1 MMRVIPSA
9 PAACAALALLVAA
22 GGCAAGGAKAEGEDS
37 GGQGED
43 SGGSDGG
50 AAPLPLDPGPLDAA
64 LDAAWADRPAG
75 LPGLGLVV
83 IAPDGARL
91 YEGTRGA
98 LTFQDRLPV
107 ASASKL
113 VSALV
118 QLRLVTAGAL
128 QLEQTTA
135 AHLGWTGPEGAVT
148 IDQLHAFTSG
158 LSHDPT
164 CLVVSGITLA
174 DCAEAIRRAGLLA
187 APGETFAYGGGHQQ
201 VAGAIVEEVTGQ
213 PWNDAFRALLAAPLG
228 LTDPGLRY
236 VTLPQRQEGES
247 NPLVAGGL
255 LSTGDE
261 YLRVLQLILQRG
273 EVEGA
278 PLIDPALLDR
288 LHHNPYPDAEIIT
301 SPLQDY
307 GLDYGYG
314 FGAWRLCPPDAAD
327 CAVVS
332 APGAFGAT
340 PWFDRD
346 RGYAALLLMDT
357 GDPGG
362 ARWAV
367 PVEEGLRALIEAQLD
382 AR

>member
-1 MMRVIPSA
+1 MMKGIPSGT
-9 PAACAALALLVAA
+9 AACAALALLLALA
-22 GGCAAGGAKAEGEDS
+22 GCAAGAGKADGEDS
-37 GGQGED
+37 AGQVED
-43 SGGSDGG
+43 SGADDGT
-50 AAPLPLDPGPLDAA
+50 APLRLDPAPLDAA

-75 LPGLGLVV
+75 LPGIGLVV

-118 QLRLVTAGAL
+118 QLRLVTEGAL
-128 QLEQTTA
+128 GLEQTTA
-135 AHLGWTGPEGAVT
+135 AHLGWAGPEGAVT
-148 IDQLHAFTSG
+148 LDQLNAFTSG
-158 LSHDPT
+158 LTHDPRCVYLT
-164 CLVVSGITLA
+164 GITLA

-187 APGETFAYGGGHQQ
+187 APGATFAYGGGHQQ
-201 VAGAIVEEVTGQ
+201 VAGAIVEAVTGQ
-213 PWNDAFRALLAAPLG
+213 PWNDAFAVVLAAPLG
-228 LTDPGLRY
+228 LSDPGLRY
-236 VTLPQRQEGES
+236 VTLPQQREGEA
-247 NPLVAGGL
+247 NPMVAGGL

-261 YLRVLQLILQRG
+261 YLRVLQLLLQRG

-278 PLIDPALLDR
+278 PFIDPALLDR
-288 LHHNPYPDAEIIT
+288 LHQNPYPDAAIIE

-314 FGAWRLCPPDAAD
+314 FGAWRLCPPAAAD
-327 CAVVS
+327 CAVLS
-332 APGAFGAT
+332 SPGAFGAT

-346 RGYAALLLMDT
+346 RGYAALLLMDS